1 MVVPVREEQ
10 GVIEGHTCDNPRK
23 EEGAQQAPG

>member
-1 MVVPVREEQ
+1 MVVLIREEQ
-10 GVIEGHTCDNPRK
+10 GVIERHASDNPRK